1 MRVTE
6 MAGNLEFVPEG
17 CTFIVQPLDVAI
29 MKSFKSHTRNQ
40 WKTENTNKAGD
51 CDRIGLRDAV
61 NIVSQAWESV
71 DLLVIVNGFEAAFR
85 PAPIDAGVQQALDEE
100 EVDPGLE
107 FVDIVDH
114 EIVMD

>member
-1 MRVTE
+1 
-6 MAGNLEFVPEG
+6 
-17 CTFIVQPLDVAI
+17 
-29 MKSFKSHTRNQ
+29 
-40 WKTENTNKAGD
+40 
-51 CDRIGLRDAV
+51 LRDVV
-61 NIVSQAWESV
+61 NIVSQAWEAV

-85 PAPIDAGVQQALDEE
+85 PAPIDAGALQALDEEEGE